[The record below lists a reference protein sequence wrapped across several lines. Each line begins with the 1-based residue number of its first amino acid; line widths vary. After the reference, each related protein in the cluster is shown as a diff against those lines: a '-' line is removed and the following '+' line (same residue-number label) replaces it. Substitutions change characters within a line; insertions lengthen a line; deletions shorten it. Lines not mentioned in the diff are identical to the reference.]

1 MNAISVRSLCKRYFK
16 VTALDDVSFDVPQGA
31 IYGLIG
37 PNGAGKTTAL
47 KLLMNLQEPTS
58 GSAQVLGIDSRRL
71 RGEHF
76 AQIGYVSENQRLPG
90 WMTVKYL
97 FDHLRPLYPTWDQAR
112 ADELVAQF
120 RLPLD
125 RPIGKLSRGMQ
136 MKTALASSL
145 CYRPKLVVLD
155 EPFSGLDALMREE
168 LVTALL
174 DGAEGAAVI
183 ISSHDLNEIESFVS
197 HVGYLSDGRLQISE
211 ELGSLTAR
219 FREVVVTCADTTL
232 PSPWP
237 AHWICAER
245 SSSAVRFVETQFDA
259 ERTPREINVFFRDVT
274 HIETTPM
281 SLKSIFVTLA
291 RNGTQ
296 AIERSAA

>member
-1 MNAISVRSLCKRYFK
+1 
-16 VTALDDVSFDVPQGA
+16 
-31 IYGLIG
+31 
-37 PNGAGKTTAL
+37 
-47 KLLMNLQEPTS
+47 
-58 GSAQVLGIDSRRL
+58 VLGIDWRRL

-76 AQIGYVSENQRLPG
+76 ARIGYVSENQRLPR

-97 FDHLRPLYPTWDQAR
+97 FEHLRPLYPTWDDAR

-145 CYRPKLVVLD
+145 CYRPKLLVLD

-197 HVGYLSDGRLQISE
+197 HIGYLSDGRMQFSE
-211 ELGSLTAR
+211 ELAALTGR
-219 FREVVVTCADTTL
+219 FREMVVTCADTTL

-237 AHWICAER
+237 AHWVCAER
-245 SSSAVRFVETQFDA
+245 SPAAVRFVETHFDA
-259 ERTPREINVFFRDVT
+259 ERTPREIGVFFRDVT
-274 HIETTPM
+274 HIEATPM
-281 SLKSIFVTLA
+281 PLKSIFITLA

-296 AIERSAA
+296 AAKRRAA